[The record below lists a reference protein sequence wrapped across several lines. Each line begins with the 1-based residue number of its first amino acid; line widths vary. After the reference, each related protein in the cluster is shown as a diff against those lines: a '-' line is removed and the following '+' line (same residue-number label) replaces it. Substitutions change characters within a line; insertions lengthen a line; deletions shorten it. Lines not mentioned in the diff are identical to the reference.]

1 MIMVTM
7 GNGNNDN
14 VGDENDDYPASVWNF
29 PGKGSDGEWL
39 LS

>member
-1 MIMVTM
+1 MVTM
-7 GNGNNDN
+7 GNGNNDD
-14 VGDENDDYPASVWNF
+14 VGDENDPASVWNF